1 MTRFAPIV
9 AIWSGWLDA
18 VATFLLTLK
27 ERVASPAVLKFE
39 ENERGELIL
48 QRGPNDSPQRLN
60 PCVPYINDSIN
71 FTADPDLAAR
81 LQRSHVELTLQPQ
94 RFTFRSLELPSR
106 AADFLDGLVRA
117 QIDRLTPWTSG
128 EAAFGWSK
136 PVKHD
141 EQRIVV
147 NVAATAQNFLRPY
160 LEALAKAGV
169 HSISIVAAPPTASL
183 GGMPIR
189 VWEEKTRQPLKFT
202 RVRQI
207 LVGTLALAIVAGP
220 VSLGAA
226 AIVGARYDA
235 EREEIDLRISHLTS
249 AAKSATQLPIATP
262 QSVRQSLLRR
272 KNATVPSVV
281 ILEILSRILPEHTY
295 VTELRIEDSKLR
307 LIGVTKDAPSLIALI
322 ERSRFF
328 SRASF
333 FAPTTRAP
341 SQVTERFHIEVLL
354 KELGAARS

>member
-1 MTRFAPIV
+1 MTRFYPIV

-18 VATFLLTLK
+18 VATFLLTLRD
-27 ERVASPAVLKFE
+27 RVASPAVFKFE

-48 QRGPNDSPQRLN
+48 QRGLNDSSQQQKH
-60 PCVPYINDSIN
+60 CVPCINDRIN
-71 FTADPDLAAR
+71 FTADPDLAAQ

-94 RFTFRSLELPSR
+94 RFTFKSLELPSR

-117 QIDRLTPWTSG
+117 QIDRLTPWSSG
-128 EAAFGWSK
+128 EAAFGWSE
-136 PVKHD
+136 PVKND

-147 NVAATAQNFLRPY
+147 NVAATAQSFLRPY

-169 HSISIVAAPPTASL
+169 HSMSIVAAPPTASF
-183 GGMPIR
+183 GGMPIK
-189 VWEEKTRQPLKFT
+189 VWEERTRQPLKFT

-207 LVGTLALAIVAGP
+207 LVGTLILAIVTGP
-220 VSLGAA
+220 ISLGASA
-226 AIVGARYDA
+226 LVGARYDA
-235 EREEIDLRISHLTS
+235 EREEIDLRISRLTS
-249 AAKSATQLPIATP
+249 AAKSAAHLPMTTP
-262 QSVRQSLLRR
+262 QSVRQSLSRR

-281 ILEILSRILPEHTY
+281 VLEILSRILPEHTY
-295 VTELRIEDSKLR
+295 VTELRIEDNKVR

-333 FAPTTRAP
+333 FAPTTRSP

-354 KELGAARS
+354 QELGAARS